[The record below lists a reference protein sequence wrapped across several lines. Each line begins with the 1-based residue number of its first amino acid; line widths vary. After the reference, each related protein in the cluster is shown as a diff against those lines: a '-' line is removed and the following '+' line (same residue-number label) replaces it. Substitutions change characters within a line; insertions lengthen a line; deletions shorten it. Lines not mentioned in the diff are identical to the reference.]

1 MDAEEGKHDAVN
13 VWQRKIILTY
23 AIIVIDRQI
32 VKHNC
37 SLDLLKAS

>member
-1 MDAEEGKHDAVN
+1 MVAEERKHDAVHG
-13 VWQRKIILTY
+13 WQRKTTLTY
-23 AIIVIDRQI
+23 AIIVFDRLI